1 MPQVLD
7 APESLSESQSPVAID
22 VLEPPALFSKTSPAK
37 ARKMGTLLRGI
48 VSVCTAS
55 GRRYGS
61 QPSCPLQTS
70 EMFLDHLIRTDPYFY
85 INATSA

>member
-7 APESLSESQSPVAID
+7 APESLSDGQSPVAID
-22 VLEPPALFSKTSPAK
+22 VLEPSAPFSETSPAK
-37 ARKMGTLLRGI
+37 ARKMGTLLREI

-55 GRRYGS
+55 GRQYSS
-61 QPSCPLQTS
+61 QPPCPLQTS